1 MIGLRLIDRYV
12 FFLFAR
18 VFVLCL
24 LCMTGI
30 YIVGDFVNN
39 LTEFI
44 ELSGKNGGMFNVMVS
59 YYGVRIPWFFDLCG
73 RIVALIAAVFA
84 ITWLQRH
91 NEMTALMA
99 AGISRWR
106 VLKPL
111 LFGFALISIL
121 GALNRELILPKFQK
135 QLSQKIQ
142 DILSKEAL
150 PVIPRVDRIS
160 NILISGDGAFAA
172 NKSIDK
178 PRFKLPMECAKFH
191 RQVLGEKAHHV
202 SATDNH
208 PNGYIVSG
216 VFTPDKLD
224 KRSSVYV
231 DDQPLILTPLEN
243 DWLESDQCFVASNVS
258 FAQLTNGRAWVQFSS
273 TRSLIRA
280 MQNPSLDLGQV
291 VPVTIHARF
300 VQPILDVT
308 LFFLGVPI
316 VLSRESRNVF
326 VAIGSCLIIAV
337 VFYVVIL
344 IAQSLGISF
353 ILSPAFAA
361 WLPLMVLIPWAAF
374 KSDPLWS

>member
-24 LCMTGI
+24 LCMTGL

-44 ELSGKNGGMFNVMVS
+44 ELSGKNGGMFQVMVS
-59 YYGVRIPWFFDLCG
+59 YYGVRVPWFFDLCG

-106 VLKPL
+106 ILKPL
-111 LFGFALISIL
+111 LFGFALISVL
-121 GALNRELILPKFQK
+121 GTVNRELILPKYQK

-142 DILSKEAL
+142 DILAKEAL

-160 NILISGDGAFAA
+160 NILISGDGAYAVD
-172 NKSIDK
+172 KSIDK
-178 PRFKLPMECAKFH
+178 PRFKLPLSCSDFH
-191 RQVLGEKAHHV
+191 RQILGETARHV
-202 SATDNH
+202 RENEDH

-216 VFTPDKLD
+216 VFTPDQLE
-224 KRSSVYV
+224 KRSSVFV
-231 DDQPLILTPLEN
+231 DDRPVILTPADN
-243 DWLESDQCFVASNVS
+243 PWLTEDQCFVASNVS

-280 MQNPSLDLGQV
+280 MRNPSLDLGQI
-291 VPVTIHARF
+291 VPVTIHSRF

-326 VAIGSCLIIAV
+326 VAIGSCLIVAV
-337 VFYVVIL
+337 FFYVVVL
-344 IAQSLGISF
+344 IAQSLGINF

-361 WLPLMVLIPWAAF
+361 WLPLMILVPWAAF
-374 KSDPLWS
+374 KSDPLWT